1 MKTRQLYIEN
11 SYEIECQSTVS
22 ECTLEDGYYQVVLDK
37 TVFFPEGGGQYGDRG
52 TIDDVKV
59 LDTQIKDGIVYHKT
73 EEPIQVGKE
82 VVAKIDWERRYEMMQ
97 NHSSEHMISGFVH
110 QIYGYDNVGFHLGEE
125 EMTLDFNGVLSKEDI
140 EKLEEKVN
148 EYIWKDI
155 PIIISFPTKEEL
167 ETLPYRSKKEIDGD
181 IRIVTVEDV
190 DICACCAPHVKTT
203 GEIGCVKII
212 SVQKNKGGVRL
223 TALAG
228 KRAMNDYGKKHN
240 ILSQLTKLCS
250 AKGDEIIEIVEKL
263 QKEKQQLQY
272 ELSQCRFQLWKEE
285 VKSLPVEDGIAWIQ
299 KYNVSSKELR
309 ELANWLME
317 RGTIGIAIGKAEETS
332 SSFQYVI
339 GSKEIDV
346 KAFSQD
352 ILAQFDAKGGGQPQM
367 IQGNGVGDVETLIAH
382 FGQKMKQD
390 KEVEG

>member
-11 SYEIECQSTVS
+11 SYEIECQSTVC
-22 ECTLEDGYYQVVLDK
+22 ECILTDGYYQVVLDQ

-52 TIDDVKV
+52 MIDNIKV

-73 EEPIQVGKE
+73 EEPLQVGKE

-97 NHSSEHMISGFVH
+97 NHSSEHMISGLVH

-125 EMTLDFNGVLSKEDI
+125 EMTLDFNGNLSKEDI
-140 EKLEEKVN
+140 KKLEEKVN
-148 EYIWKDI
+148 EYIWKNI
-155 PIIISFPTKEEL
+155 PIMISFPTKEQL
-167 ETLPYRSKKEIDGD
+167 ETLPYRSKKEIDGE
-181 IRIVTVEDV
+181 IRIVTVEEV

-228 KRAMNDYGKKHN
+228 KRAMKDYGKKHN

-250 AKGDEIIEIVEKL
+250 VKGDEIIEIVEKL

-272 ELSQCRFQLWKEE
+272 ELNQYRYQLWKEE
-285 VKSLPVEDGIAWIQ
+285 VKTLPVEDGVAWIQ

-309 ELANWLME
+309 ELTNWLME
-317 RGTIGIAIGKAEETS
+317 RGTIGIAIGKAEENS
-332 SSFQYVI
+332 SSFQYAI
-339 GSKEIDV
+339 GSKEINV
-346 KAFSQD
+346 KVFSQD
-352 ILAQFDAKGGGQPQM
+352 ILTHFEAKGGGQPQM
-367 IQGNGVGDVETLIAH
+367 IQGNGVGDVDTLIAY
-382 FGQKMKQD
+382 FLQKMKQD
-390 KEVEG
+390 KKKEG

>member
-97 NHSSEHMISGFVH
+97 NHSSEHMISGFVY

-140 EKLEEKVN
+140 EKLEKKVN

-285 VKSLPVEDGIAWIQ
+285 VKSLPVQDGIAWIQ

-367 IQGNGVGDVETLIAH
+367 IQGNGVGDVDTLIAH